1 MSYANELP
9 DVAFGFGLVSAFLT
23 MLNAYPGHESHDPSL
38 RGEYHP
44 ACGN

>member
-9 DVAFGFGLVSAFLT
+9 DVAFGFGMVSAFLT
-23 MLNAYPGHESHDPSL
+23 MLNAYPGPESYDPSL
-38 RGEYHP
+38 RGECHP